1 MDCRN
6 LQTVTWWK
14 SGMEREFKNRP
25 LSESSVSHKL
35 TEIQERCSR
44 LSQESDWL
52 DELTLE
58 GETPVKTSNSNRHD
72 PYNHG

>member
-1 MDCRN
+1 M
-6 LQTVTWWK
+6 Q
-14 SGMEREFKNRP
+14 REFKKIP

-44 LSQESDWL
+44 LSQKSEWL
-52 DELTLE
+52 DDLTLE
-58 GETPVKTSNSNRHD
+58 GELPVRAPVSDPND

>member
-1 MDCRN
+1 M
-6 LQTVTWWK
+6 
-14 SGMEREFKNRP
+14 EFKERP

-35 TEIQERCSR
+35 TEIQERCST
-44 LSQESDWL
+44 LLQKSEWL

-58 GETPVKTSNSNRHD
+58 GEPPLRAPDGSD

>member
-1 MDCRN
+1 M
-6 LQTVTWWK
+6 Q
-14 SGMEREFKNRP
+14 REFKKKP

-35 TEIQERCSR
+35 SEIQERCSR
-44 LSQESDWL
+44 LSQESEWL

-58 GETPVKTSNSNRHD
+58 DEPPLRAPDRHD